1 MFIHSPFF
9 ILTDSGSIRT
19 TQFNASTQYN
29 IEDINFYIPV
39 RKANENQVFLVLK
52 NNKNLYEI
60 VELMPK
66 KDGASSTSILYKMPL
81 KQALRINNESVVLKF
96 LLININTGEYTY
108 SSSMNIN
115 IETDNFR
122 IAQQVYVAQQVN
134 FQTQDLYK
142 KMVRLAAQIEELY
155 NDREEIQ
162 Q

>member
-1 MFIHSPFF
+1 MACNI
-9 ILTDSGSIRT
+9 ILNDTNTLRA
-19 TQFNASTQYN
+19 TQFNAATKYN
-29 IEDINFYIPV
+29 IEDINFYVPV

-60 VELMPK
+60 IELMPK
-66 KDGASSTSILYKMPL
+66 KDGASSTNIVYKVPL
-81 KQALRINNESVVLKF
+81 KQALRINNEPVALKF

-142 KMVRLAAQIEELY
+142 KMVGLAAQIEELY
-155 NDREEIQ
+155 NDRKEIKQ
-162 Q
+162 